1 MNNRPPPSAA
11 EALFPNLKTG
21 TPSIVERLRDRNP
34 SIADAVYA
42 HLRPPPSSPPS
53 APKPYREPEVSLA
66 QACDEKPWLEYG
78 LALSGLRRIK

>member
-21 TPSIVERLRDRNP
+21 TPSIVERLRERSP

-42 HLRPPPSSPPS
+42 HLRPPP
-53 APKPYREPEVSLA
+53 PKPPAPNRSREPEVSLA
-66 QACDEKPWLEYG
+66 QACDEKPWLEHQ
-78 LALSGLRRIK
+78 LAMSGLRRIR